1 MVSTITPAI
10 ANQDLLE
17 IVARLVRLSF
27 FINYLYYL
35 IDSFFGSFFDFFL
48 FVSPFHGCR
57 IGAQTGYFGLKSIFT

>member
-27 FINYLYYL
+27 FFINYLYYL
-35 IDSFFGSFFDFFL
+35 IDSFFGSFFDLFL
-48 FVSPFHGCR
+48 FVFLFIHAELERKPDIS
-57 IGAQTGYFGLKSIFT
+57 A